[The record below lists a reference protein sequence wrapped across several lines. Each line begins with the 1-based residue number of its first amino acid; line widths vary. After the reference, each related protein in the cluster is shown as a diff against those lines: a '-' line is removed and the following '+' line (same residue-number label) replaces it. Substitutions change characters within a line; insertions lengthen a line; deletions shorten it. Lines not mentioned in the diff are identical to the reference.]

1 MKFED
6 KINKFLVKKSNK
18 DKIIVI
24 YWPTASWKTW
34 LSIDIAKK
42 IKSEIIS
49 TDSRQIFKGLD
60 IWTWKI
66 TDIEK
71 DWIKHHMLDIISP
84 EIEYSVWEFKVEA
97 EKAIDSI
104 YNKWKIPILCW
115 GTWLYIDSLIFDFNI
130 PKIPANEE
138 LRNKLEAERLEKWN
152 EFIYNKLV
160 EIDPEYAKELH
171 PNNHRYVIR
180 ALEVKIL
187 SWKSKLE
194 FREEKKLKY
203 DTLFITPYTWDREKL
218 YSTIDIRVKQMFDDW
233 LVNEVRELLKKY
245 KYTDFWM
252 KTIWYKEVS
261 NFLLDLWNEYSGKRK
276 INLWEKA
283 KLWIKLNLE
292 ETIELVC
299 KNNRN
304 YAKTQLTWF
313 RKYEIFD
320 K

>member
-1 MKFED
+1 MWFED
-6 KINKFLVKKSNK
+6 KINNFLNNNSNK
-18 DKIIVI
+18 NKIIVI

-34 LSIDIAKK
+34 LSIEVAKK
-42 IKSEIIS
+42 IDSEIIS
-49 TDSRQIFKGLD
+49 TDSRQIFKELN

-66 TDIEK
+66 TEEEK
-71 DWIKHHMLDIISP
+71 KWIKHHMLDIIDP
-84 EIEYSVWEFKVEA
+84 NVEYSVWEFKSEA
-97 EKAIDSI
+97 EKIIEDI
-104 YNKWKIPILCW
+104 YSRWKIPILCW
-115 GTWLYIDSLIFDFNI
+115 GTGLYIDSLIFDFNI
-130 PKIPANEE
+130 PKVPADEE
-138 LRNKLEAERLEKWN
+138 LRNKLEEERLKKWN
-152 EFIYNKLV
+152 EFIYQKLV
-160 EIDPEYAKELH
+160 DIDPEYAKELH

-180 ALEVKIL
+180 ALEVKML

-218 YSTIDIRVKQMFDDW
+218 YSTIDMRVKEMFDNW
-233 LVNEVRELLKKY
+233 LVDEVRELLKKY

-261 NFLLDLWNEYSGKRK
+261 NLLLDLWKKYNGERK

-283 KLWIKLNLE
+283 KLWIKLNLD
-292 ETIELVC
+292 ETIELVQ

-313 RKYEIFD
+313 RKYENFD
-320 K
+320 N